1 MITTYMS
8 YLKQEV
14 LVRNVELKSYRQLE
28 DFRKVKG
35 ERRLQLI
42 YPTNLLESF
51 SLESLWAE

>member
-1 MITTYMS
+1 MISTYMS

-42 YPTNLLESF
+42 HPTNLLESF